1 MDAEFQKQGLTD
13 LTETDLQAV
22 VTPGR
27 HSGYCRHWRG
37 YCMFCEKTR
46 GLLPLSSF
54 IRRRYFLSFENTA
67 GPYRIHNTPDKRNAT
82 SPYSLAINKS
92 GRVWPGI
99 SPRTGK
105 EAQKTEVKGSR
116 YALESQQ
123 VIIEKLYELP
133 CRSAGYPHIQS
144 LDPVIRSLQRSL
156 LDQKKIPTLLK
167 AASVLGL
174 EDDHLNCSM
183 LIISCNW

>member
-105 EAQKTEVKGSR
+105 EAQKQKLKEADTHWSHSKWLLKNYTNYLVG
-116 YALESQQ
+116 QQ
-123 VIIEKLYELP
+123 VIHIYSHWSSNKILTTIPVRSKEDPDSSKGRVSTGPGGWSPKL
-133 CRSAGYPHIQS
+133 
-144 LDPVIRSLQRSL
+144 
-156 LDQKKIPTLLK
+156 
-167 AASVLGL
+167 
-174 EDDHLNCSM
+174 
-183 LIISCNW
+183 